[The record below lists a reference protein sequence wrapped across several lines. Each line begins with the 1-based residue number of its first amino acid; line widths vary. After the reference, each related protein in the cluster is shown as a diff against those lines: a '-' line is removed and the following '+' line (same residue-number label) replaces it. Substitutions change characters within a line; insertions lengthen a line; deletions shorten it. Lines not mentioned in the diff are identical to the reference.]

1 MKKIEAIVRPQI
13 LDLVRQA
20 LLNIGVNGMTIT
32 ELKGQGQQKGYTE
45 TYKGREY
52 KINLLPKIKV
62 EVVVAD
68 KLAEKVL
75 DAIMKAART
84 GEVGD
89 GKIFISELSDA
100 IRIRTGERGE
110 KAI

>member
-62 EVVVAD
+62 EGVVAD

>member
-13 LDLVRQA
+13 LDNVRQE
-20 LLNIGVNGMTIT
+20 LIKIGVKGMTIT

-45 TYKGREY
+45 NYKGREY

-68 KLAEKVL
+68 KLAESVVE
-75 DAIMKAART
+75 AIMKSART

-89 GKIFISELSDA
+89 GKIFIYELSDA
-100 IRIRTGERGE
+100 VRIRTGERGE